1 MTGNNEIRL
10 LVFLLMLLVTVGG
23 NKVELRLRHAL
34 SLAS

>member
-23 NKVELRLRHAL
+23 NKVALRLLHAL